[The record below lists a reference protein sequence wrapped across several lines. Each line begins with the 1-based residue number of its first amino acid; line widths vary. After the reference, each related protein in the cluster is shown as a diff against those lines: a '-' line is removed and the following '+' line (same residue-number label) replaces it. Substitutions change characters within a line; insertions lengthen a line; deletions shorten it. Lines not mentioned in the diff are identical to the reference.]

1 MKESTKTLPRSKQL
15 YRVRVEGFDSS
26 GNNLG
31 FIMHEKQLPNLEAAI
46 DEARDMYKKNFFKQA
61 KQVTIK
67 DEESEILWSYKSW
80 QG

>member
-1 MKESTKTLPRSKQL
+1 MKESTKTLPRFK
-15 YRVRVEGFDSS
+15 VRVESWS
-26 GNNLG
+26 PHGNNLG